1 MIVKISR
8 PFATISNC
16 NETCPEFEAD
26 LEDAVDEAGVAGVD
40 EARDA
45 ARPLLRPE
53 GGRTHEDVEAD
64 GHGAAQRE
72 AGEVVRHEPGHGHGA
87 GHVSRARVGH
97 GVD

>member
-1 MIVKISR
+1 MS
-8 PFATISNC
+8 
-16 NETCPEFEAD
+16 EFEAD

-87 GHVSRARVGH
+87 GHVSRVTCAVETWRGLE
-97 GVD
+97 GCRSENIT